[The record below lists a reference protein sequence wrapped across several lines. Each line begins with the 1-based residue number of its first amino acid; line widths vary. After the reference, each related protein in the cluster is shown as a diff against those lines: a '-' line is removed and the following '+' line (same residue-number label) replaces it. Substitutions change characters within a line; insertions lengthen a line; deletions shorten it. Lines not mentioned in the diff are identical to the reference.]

1 MPWNLRPGE
10 MKELVRIVK
19 NHPSFSNVRDRKAT
33 LYTALG
39 TSTRAKDIVES
50 LDLDGAPDAVAGHV
64 IFVLEG
70 CRQLEGGEDSLEL
83 FLRSVTPKVP
93 DEDGKKIDEIIER
106 SQIVPPQPQVQPP
119 QAPGDF
125 DPRIEDVK
133 KAIRTNLN
141 RIKNNKVLD
150 KYDNEVG
157 ILDLVSTELG
167 CDRPQPGGDLSEQI
181 PDFLTARCAEDD
193 LMSLVRVFKRLLGQR
208 MDEQARPV
216 AEIVDRMLP
225 LCLPQRILG
234 EAWRQL
240 QEHGA
245 VVIQNVVAR
254 KAGAELVV
262 AALYHEPAKFRKP
275 SPEPAGEQLIPF
287 EEVPIGHPERNM
299 EPALRG
305 LFLATHHADAT
316 EEQGKGIVNR
326 LTVEQMRED
335 LRGHYKAR
343 RLEENR
349 PCYCAVELAGPQ
361 EGGKN
366 QLALLSELGGSF
378 LSEKGEP
385 GLLFVALAP
394 DSKTRAFESFVIT
407 CLNTRFKS
415 EEKGK
420 PV

>member
-1 MPWNLRPGE
+1 MR
-10 MKELVRIVK
+10 
-19 NHPSFSNVRDRKAT
+19 
-33 LYTALG
+33 
-39 TSTRAKDIVES
+39 
-50 LDLDGAPDAVAGHV
+50 
-64 IFVLEG
+64 
-70 CRQLEGGEDSLEL
+70 LEGGELLVLKTLRDLQGDSNDYVEDARLTAATAMVVGDVRDWLETL
-83 FLRSVTPKVP
+83 EGKGFVERVRATQGFSAYITAKGKQALRVTEPISSTKP
-93 DEDGKKIDEIIER
+93 AGDGAK
-106 SQIVPPQPQVQPP
+106 SWNLGPQPPPQPGSTP
-119 QAPGDF
+119 PGDF

-133 KAIRTNLN
+133 REIRTKLN

-157 ILDLVSTELG
+157 ILDLVSAELG

-208 MDEQARPV
+208 KDGQARPV

-262 AALYHEPAKFRKP
+262 AGLYHEPAKFRKP

-349 PCYCAVELAGPQ
+349 PCYCAVELAATQ

-366 QLALLSELGGSF
+366 QLSLLSELGGSF

-394 DSKTRAFESFVIT
+394 DSKTRAFEAFVIT

-420 PV
+420 PA